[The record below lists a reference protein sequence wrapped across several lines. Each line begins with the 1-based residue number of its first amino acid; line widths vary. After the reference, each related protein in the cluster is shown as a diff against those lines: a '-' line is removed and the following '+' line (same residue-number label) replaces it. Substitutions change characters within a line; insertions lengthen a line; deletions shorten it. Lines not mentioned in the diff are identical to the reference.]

1 MMQWLLQLMPQQ
13 KAKGNGVLQA
23 GRVEGDLNN
32 SQNSNNQTVY
42 NIVVLGTASATVQS
56 MEQPTQPPIQSSKL
70 ASAAALPKADTTQP
84 QRDLLRLMAKSP
96 ALESLAEAFMRREFD
111 TDRVKKLTNFEC
123 LRTTRY
129 LETCIQREAQ
139 RRA

>member
-1 MMQWLLQLMPQQ
+1 MQWLLQLMPQQ
-13 KAKGNGVLQA
+13 KAKGDGVLQA

-42 NIVVLGTASATVQS
+42 NIVVLSTASSSVHS
-56 MEQPTQPPIQSSKL
+56 MEDPTQPPIQQPKL
-70 ASAAALPKADTTQP
+70 APVAERTRADTTQP

-129 LETCIQREAQ
+129 LETCMQREAQ